1 VPRFA
6 TGSHPRDPSSA
17 GSQDLPPTLESTSS
31 DVSHYL
37 ARACPCGV
45 AQLVEVGWGRD
56 VVSMTLSALGD
67 GSENRGCDERDVEV
81 VNSKNL
87 PLY

>member
-1 VPRFA
+1 
-6 TGSHPRDPSSA
+6 
-17 GSQDLPPTLESTSS
+17 
-31 DVSHYL
+31 
-37 ARACPCGV
+37 
-45 AQLVEVGWGRD
+45 VGWGRD